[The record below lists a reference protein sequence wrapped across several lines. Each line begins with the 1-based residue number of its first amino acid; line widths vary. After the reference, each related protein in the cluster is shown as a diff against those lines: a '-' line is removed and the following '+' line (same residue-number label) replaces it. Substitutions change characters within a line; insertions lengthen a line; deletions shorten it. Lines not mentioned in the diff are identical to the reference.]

1 MNLTATVTFNDIF
14 KSSFTDNIA
23 SFSILDTA
31 IAMVLAFCIGL
42 FIFMVYKKTF
52 NGVLYSTSFGV
63 SLMAMTLITTFVILA
78 VTSNVVLS
86 LGMVGALSIVRFR
99 TAVKEPLDIAY
110 LFWAIASGIVLGAG
124 MIPLA
129 VIGTVLIG
137 ILMLVFVNRKPGESP
152 YIVVVRCENEAAEQA
167 CMKEMKDSTRKQV
180 VKSKTVSK
188 EGIEFTVEVRLQQMA
203 TEFVNRLTEI
213 EGVQNAVLVSYNGDY
228 AGC

>member
-137 ILMLVFVNRKPGESP
+137 ILMLVFVNRKPGESR